1 MRELGPRQVVAE
13 NHCRVVTSQPGLCLR
28 SSTDRLRQS
37 KRKDAI
43 KSDDSISTVLEE
55 DEELGDHTDK
65 ERLVQ
70 SLLDKYESSGGPDN
84 RSAKLKRIDGKG
96 VAVVNVKDP
105 DRTTPPRKFQT
116 SKVLTSLKAM
126 NAPSELRQATALLL
140 QSCLL
145 DEVTANLLTRDILAQ
160 PTEGAS
166 LDADA
171 EEGGGGGDGQ
181 EQIQIDPVG
190 PESIDQSQSL
200 TESGIISNNDAEIT
214 PPGNE
219 DTTSSSE
226 VPYLFAPPSVI
237 DEMLRP
243 SIFTMHSMSPDST

>member
-1 MRELGPRQVVAE
+1 M
-13 NHCRVVTSQPGLCLR
+13 
-28 SSTDRLRQS
+28 
-37 KRKDAI
+37 
-43 KSDDSISTVLEE
+43 LEE
-55 DEELGDHTDK
+55 DEELGDPTDK
-65 ERLVQ
+65 EGLVQ
-70 SLLDKYESSGGPDN
+70 SLLDKYERSGGPDN
-84 RSAKLKRIDGKG
+84 RSAKSKRIGGKG
-96 VAVVNVKDP
+96 VAVGSVKDP
-105 DRTTPPRKFQT
+105 DRTTPPRKLQT

-145 DEVTANLLTRDILAQ
+145 DEVTANLLTRDILDH
-160 PTEGAS
+160 PMEGAS
-166 LDADA
+166 RNDDA
-171 EEGGGGGDGQ
+171 EEGGGAGDGQ

-200 TESGIISNNDAEIT
+200 TEYGKISNNYAEIT
-214 PPGNE
+214 PPGNK

-237 DEMLRP
+237 NEVLRP

>member
-1 MRELGPRQVVAE
+1 M
-13 NHCRVVTSQPGLCLR
+13 
-28 SSTDRLRQS
+28 
-37 KRKDAI
+37 
-43 KSDDSISTVLEE
+43 
-55 DEELGDHTDK
+55 
-65 ERLVQ
+65 Q
-70 SLLDKYESSGGPDN
+70 SLLDKYESSSGPAN

-96 VAVVNVKDP
+96 VAVGNVKDP

-126 NAPSELRQATALLL
+126 NAPSELCQATALLL
-140 QSCLL
+140 HSCLL
-145 DEVTANLLTRDILAQ
+145 DEVTANLLTRDILDQ
-160 PTEGAS
+160 PMEGAS
-166 LDADA
+166 LNADS
-171 EEGGGGGDGQ
+171 EEGGGRGDGQ

-200 TESGIISNNDAEIT
+200 TESGTISNNDAEIT

-226 VPYLFAPPSVI
+226 VPYLFSPPSVI
-237 DEMLRP
+237 GEMLRP